1 MEIPERV
8 RPFWERFQASI
19 AYDARPLFYEAF
31 HFDDNEATANALAAL
46 VLSRQKRATAGL
58 LWTNGCTGKPLP
70 TVGALS
76 VVTDWS
82 GAPRC
87 VIRTTQVDIVLFDA
101 VSESFAAREGESDRT
116 LRWWKDAHWRFF
128 SRECQQLGRDPALDM
143 PVVCEQFE
151 VVYSPPPTISSPS

>member
-31 HFDDNEATANALAAL
+31 HFDDNEPTANELVAL
-46 VLSRQKRATAGL
+46 VLSGRKRATAGL
-58 LWTNGCTGKPLP
+58 LWTNETTGKPLP

-87 VIRTTQVDIVLFDA
+87 VIRTTQVDIVRFDA
-101 VSESFAAREGESDRT
+101 VSESFAAREGEGDRT

-128 SRECQQLGRDPALDM
+128 SRECQRLGREPAPDM

-151 VVYSPPPTISSPS
+151 VVYPTPDSGLG

>member
-58 LWTNGCTGKPLP
+58 LWTNECTGKPLP

-87 VIRTTQVDIVLFDA
+87 VIRTTQVDIVPFDA
-101 VSESFAAREGESDRT
+101 VSERLRRARRRERPNPALVEGRALAFLLARMPAARPRPG
-116 LRWWKDAHWRFF
+116 AGHA
-128 SRECQQLGRDPALDM
+128 GRVRAVRGGVLAA
-143 PVVCEQFE
+143 
-151 VVYSPPPTISSPS
+151 PTISSPS